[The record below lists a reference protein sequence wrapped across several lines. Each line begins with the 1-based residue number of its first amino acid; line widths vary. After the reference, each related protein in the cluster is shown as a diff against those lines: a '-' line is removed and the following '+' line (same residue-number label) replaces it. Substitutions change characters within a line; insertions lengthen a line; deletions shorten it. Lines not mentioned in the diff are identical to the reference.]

1 MKFLNKVNRRY
12 FFTLLMILL
21 LISFGGYFLLQTI
34 IENEIKEDIKEKEQ
48 AVIQEIKTENNLINL
63 YPFIVTKK
71 IKKRKI
77 EPKAYHKIYIL
88 DEEEN
93 ELEPFIEYINS
104 LKINDDYY
112 LIRIRHSLIGKE
124 DLILAIALPLFL
136 LLILAFSF
144 SFFVTKELNKTIW
157 KDFEQNLKVIEA
169 FSFKDTNKLALKNT
183 EIEEFD
189 KLNKAVLQMTEKLK
203 DDYFSLKEFTENASH
218 EIQTPISIVLLNL
231 EELLQEN
238 LNKAAFAQ
246 VVSSI
251 NAIKRLSSL
260 NQSLILL
267 TKIENNQFI
276 ADNQLDVNKVIE
288 QEIQEFKPLFE
299 TKKIKVELIVS
310 GNFTL
315 KVNDKLIDI
324 LINNLLSNAVK
335 HNLQNGNIQINID
348 KDKFTICNT
357 GPENSLS
364 NKDIFKRF
372 TKENS
377 ASYGLGLAIAHKICD
392 THQLKIRYAKNEL
405 HCFTIEKRNQA
416 KL

>member
-1 MKFLNKVNRRY
+1 
-12 FFTLLMILL
+12 MILL

-34 IENEIKEDIKEKEQ
+34 IEDEIKEDIREKEY

-63 YPFIVTKK
+63 YPFIETKK

-77 EPKAYHKIYIL
+77 EPKAYHKIYLL
-88 DEEEN
+88 DGAKD
-93 ELEPFIEYINS
+93 ELEPFIEYSNS
-104 LKINDDYY
+104 PKINNDYY
-112 LIRIRHSLIGKE
+112 LIRIRHSLIEKE

-144 SFFVTKELNKTIW
+144 SFFVTKRLNKTIW
-157 KDFEQNLKVIEA
+157 KDFEQNLKVIED
-169 FSFKDTNKLALKNT
+169 FSFKNTNKLVLKNT

-203 DDYFSLKEFTENASH
+203 EDYFSLKEFTENASH

-238 LNKAAFAQ
+238 LNKSAFAQ

-267 TKIENNQFI
+267 TKIENRQFT
-276 ADNQLDVNKVIE
+276 ADSELDVNNIIE
-288 QEIQEFKPLFE
+288 QKIKEFKVLFE
-299 TKKIKVELIVS
+299 TKNLKVELIIS
-310 GNFTL
+310 GTFTL
-315 KVNDKLIDI
+315 KINDKLMDI
-324 LINNLLSNAVK
+324 LISNLLSNAVK
-335 HNLQNGNIQINID
+335 HNLQNGNIQININ

-357 GPENSLS
+357 GSQNSLS
-364 NKDIFKRF
+364 DKTIFKRF
-372 TKENS
+372 TKQNS
-377 ASYGLGLAIAHKICD
+377 ASYGLGLAIVHKICD
-392 THQLKIRYAKNEL
+392 THQLKIQYTKNEL
-405 HCFTIEKRNQA
+405 HCFMVEKRNHAQ
-416 KL
+416 L